1 MSYFDLLINFIE
13 ASMYF
18 IFLYYI
24 FDRKKSIFTLF
35 VFIALKFISTTI
47 HNYYLLPE
55 ILNLIIS
62 NIILLLY
69 ACYLN
74 RNMMENLFFTLLI
87 HLINNISTTISMVAT
102 NIFFGFPFYSGN
114 AYVFIAIL
122 AKALDIMIF
131 IGIYYLLKRYQ
142 ILPKKTKKLFYIFS
156 VILILDLLYG
166 HCIDYVFYEN
176 TFNKYHIIIFIL
188 LNVLTI
194 FICFIFFET
203 QKEQR
208 KLLTLQRNELLRESQ
223 DKINQLNQKNVLKL
237 NVWKHDMTYVFSY
250 LAKYIKNEDYDSAI
264 STIDLYN
271 QVINGYNLFEDTND
285 NILNTLI
292 VENSQKLIDK
302 DIQIYTHNSYKNI
315 PIEDKDYQDILS
327 EFMKYAIE
335 ECGSSSQNEIHI
347 SISNQEPLFIMELK
361 YTSES
366 HLFDNYIIEDIVDKY
381 NGHITISYENEF
393 IIINI
398 VL

>member
-35 VFIALKFISTTI
+35 VFIALKFINTTI

-55 ILNLIIS
+55 ILNLIT
-62 NIILLLY
+62 NTILLLY

-74 RNMMENLFFTLLI
+74 RNMMENLFFALLI
-87 HLINNISTTISMVAT
+87 HLVNNISSTISMVVT
-102 NIFFGFPFYSGN
+102 NTFFGFPFFNGN
-114 AYVFIAIL
+114 AYVCL
-122 AKALDIMIF
+122 VLTNKTVDIMIF

-156 VILILDLLYG
+156 IILILDLLYG
-166 HCIDYVFYEN
+166 HCID
-176 TFNKYHIIIFIL
+176 
-188 LNVLTI
+188 